1 MAWRMLPPVA
11 WLAGSAAILTGGAAL
26 VCAGGPCRVPWIDAA
41 GLALL
46 NAWKTSGLDIFF
58 ATITWIGSL
67 WVLLPL
73 AVLMAWRESGRSS
86 LPASI
91 FVPLSLLFATGLAH
105 IAKIIVERPRPDLFP
120 ATVSLPAD
128 WSFPSAHAMQV
139 TAFFLAMVLQ
149 PKTRCLLAKVV
160 GAALIVLLVGVSRV
174 YLQVHFPTD
183 VIFGI
188 VAAVGCVL
196 VVRKLIFEQRSLQ

>member
-1 MAWRMLPPVA
+1 MAWRMLAPVA

-46 NAWKTSGLDIFF
+46 NAWRTSGLDIFF

-105 IAKIIVERPRPDLFP
+105 
-120 ATVSLPAD
+120 
-128 WSFPSAHAMQV
+128 
-139 TAFFLAMVLQ
+139 
-149 PKTRCLLAKVV
+149 
-160 GAALIVLLVGVSRV
+160 
-174 YLQVHFPTD
+174 
-183 VIFGI
+183 
-188 VAAVGCVL
+188 
-196 VVRKLIFEQRSLQ
+196 